1 MFNNGLKKEA
11 LRIHEETLN
20 SYNKSYEEMEK
31 SCEQLYEIRSK
42 SVELI
47 KLIQRVVNSIA
58 NTPKEFD
65 TELGKIGREL
75 SKFNETEE
83 YAKEAYNASVKAG
96 ANIVEGAA
104 AGLGVASMVPSALMS
119 IATTL
124 ELRQLEQRLVL
135 FQELL
140 HKKLQWPGLE
150 EHLPDLLL
158 KKVQVWQLV
167 RHFWLWRDLLDGEL
181 LLHRQEFP

>member
-119 IATTL
+119 IASCN
-124 ELRQLEQRLVL
+124 
-135 FQELL
+135 
-140 HKKLQWPGLE
+140 GL
-150 EHLPDLLL
+150 DW
-158 KKVQVWQLV
+158 KNIC
-167 RHFWLWRDLLDGEL
+167 RICC
-181 LLHRQEFP
+181 